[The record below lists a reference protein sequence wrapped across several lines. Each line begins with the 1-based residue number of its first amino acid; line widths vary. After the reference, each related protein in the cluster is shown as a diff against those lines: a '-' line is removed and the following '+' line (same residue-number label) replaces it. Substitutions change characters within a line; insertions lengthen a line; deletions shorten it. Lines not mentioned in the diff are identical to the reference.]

1 MATWKQLGLA
11 LLAMTI
17 LAVIGAAVLV
27 VVARSKNGELPAPTA
42 AQQLE
47 RASPVW
53 HGIGRYGG
61 RPAGEP
67 PTTSR
72 PGD

>member
-11 LLAMTI
+11 LLAMTV
-17 LAVIGAAVLV
+17 LAVIAAAMLV
-27 VVARSKNGELPAPTA
+27 VVARSQNEEAPAPTT

-53 HGIGRYGG
+53 HGIDRYGG
-61 RPAGEP
+61 QPTGEATAP
-67 PTTSR
+67 R